1 LSSWALL
8 TVALS
13 VNLYRLHLPRVWTV
27 GALLLRCAKDFPFGK
42 TDRELAPFFLS
53 LSVRLPERCSSPR
66 LNWALLLSPRRA
78 LLLDGAHLLDGAP
91 LQGILSSAHTL
102 YLPWCPSPALPT
114 APWRPSPALPTA
126 PGYPTAPGA
135 RRALSSSQCNL
146 RQSRPRSPSS
156 RRVILVVASRRGRW
170 QRHRAGPQ
178 SVAVGR
184 CCSDDRRR

>member
-78 LLLDGAHLLDGAP
+78 RDCSVLPALAGAP
-91 LQGILSSAHTL
+91 DSSVAPL
-102 YLPWCPSPALPT
+102 AGAPDCPTRNS
-114 APWRPSPALPTA
+114 WY
-126 PGYPTAPGA
+126 YPTEESEACCQKTD
-135 RRALSSSQCNL
+135 SKEEDE
-146 RQSRPRSPSS
+146 
-156 RRVILVVASRRGRW
+156 
-170 QRHRAGPQ
+170 
-178 SVAVGR
+178 R
-184 CCSDDRRR
+184 CLENKDRCHVLN